1 MSNLTQSIEAL
12 HKGIV
17 ENDGAAQQEVFQ
29 AIDLALSD
37 VGKVPD
43 NEFGVLLQ
51 IMEDKSV
58 LNSKNSASL
67 FKLFEYNHDLLTDKQ
82 LVLLWAALCKAF
94 PALVDSASLIL
105 VAELVVSLGDSPQR
119 VFDTLK
125 GFMRIANET
134 ARALLPYGFKVLAQT
149 AIGTPIYDQCKT
161 MIETMEKDAS
171 PIVRNEATRASSK
184 LKMGPT

>member
-17 ENDGAAQQEVFQ
+17 ENDGAAQQANFQ

-37 VGKVPD
+37 IGKVPE
-43 NEFGVLLQ
+43 NEFGALLQ

-58 LNSKNSASL
+58 LNSKSSASL

-82 LVLLWAALCKAF
+82 LALLWTALCKAF

-105 VAELVVSLGDSPQR
+105 VAELVVSLGDPQR

-125 GFMRIANET
+125 GFMRITSET

-149 AIGTPIYDQCKT
+149 TIGTPIYDQCKT
-161 MIETMEKDAS
+161 MIESMEKDAS
-171 PIVRNEATRASSK
+171 PIVRNEAARAASK